1 MQFAP
6 EPAMS
11 AWSCP
16 HDLDGICQR
25 VRGAICSPGMRG
37 CELEGKVRFALDEFN
52 EPRKPVKARPAETRP
67 EPKPGAAAA
76 PRRRLPF

>member
-1 MQFAP
+1 
-6 EPAMS
+6 MS

-25 VRGAICSPGMRG
+25 VRGARCDPGMRG
-37 CELEGKVRFALDEFN
+37 CELHGKVVFARDELN
-52 EPRKPVKARPAETRP
+52 LPRPPVKAKDEPPRADERVPAR
-67 EPKPGAAAA
+67 

>member
-1 MQFAP
+1 
-6 EPAMS
+6 MS

-16 HDLDGICQR
+16 HDLNGVCQR

-37 CELEGKVRFALDEFN
+37 CELEGKVRFALDEMN
-52 EPRKPVKARPAETRP
+52 ERRKPVRAGPAAVEPERTPAR
-67 EPKPGAAAA
+67 GAQA